1 MRIHRLLIAAGV
13 FWGAFITVMA
23 SSLAQTPLQ
32 VIATDPESDASVKAP
47 LTMIHV
53 MFSGQIDANASGFEV
68 TRADGTRVDVGAPVA
83 LGTSMLMATPKAPLP
98 AGTYKV
104 KWHTVGTDAKKLEG
118 EFTFKVQ

>member
-1 MRIHRLLIAAGV
+1 MRIYKFLIAAGV
-13 FWGAFITVMA
+13 FWGSFGL
-23 SSLAQTPLQ
+23 SLAQTPLQ
-32 VIATDPESDASVKAP
+32 VIGTDPDFNASVKAP

-83 LGTSMLMATPKAPLP
+83 LGDAMLMATPKTPLP

-104 KWHTVGTDAKKLEG
+104 KWHTAGPNAKKLEG